1 MRHGWLLLVLALLMG
16 DFTAASGGDFTI
28 ATSAEQDAVLQ
39 ALTDSANAARA
50 IENVR
55 IAEETARLAALTPPQ
70 PPRRLPLP
78 MLTVDA
84 FVRGEVAKLLDGWT
98 EGEKQGRLRLL
109 QEKLGRAD
117 PATVEQIKTLL
128 RVPK

>member
-1 MRHGWLLLVLALLMG
+1 MKRVWLVLVLALLMS
-16 DFTAASGGDFTI
+16 DFTAASAGSFTI

-39 ALTDSANAARA
+39 SLTDSANAARA

-84 FVRGEVAKLLDGWT
+84 FVRGET
-98 EGEKQGRLRLL
+98 ETK
-109 QEKLGRAD
+109 
-117 PATVEQIKTLL
+117 
-128 RVPK
+128 